1 MSLALSA
8 AEMGTWNLDVSAG
21 VIWWDD
27 RMHSL
32 FGVAPGA
39 FSRNYED
46 FLALLHDED
55 RERIRDE
62 FEPRGGGTHRHG
74 HTVPSDLA
82 VGRGA
87 SM

>member
-1 MSLALSA
+1 MT
-8 AEMGTWNLDVSAG
+8 GC
-21 VIWWDD
+21 I
-27 RMHSL
+27 SL

-55 RERIRDE
+55 RERIRAE
-62 FEPRGGGTHRHG
+62 FDRAAAARTAMDTQFR
-74 HTVPSDLA
+74 VIWPSD
-82 VGRGA
+82 GA

>member
-1 MSLALSA
+1 
-8 AEMGTWNLDVSAG
+8 
-21 VIWWDD
+21 
-27 RMHSL
+27 MHSL

-62 FEPRGGGTHRHG
+62 FDRAARHAPPW
-74 HTVPSDLA
+74 TLS
-82 VGRGA
+82 
-87 SM
+87 SE